1 MSSRGNSSAS
11 KFASLTSS
19 SGPPRLLRGQTFPPL
34 SLIFSFVFV
43 CFPFF
48 LFGFLSFILR
58 WPASSIPPCASRRRR
73 GSTTLVDATRVP
85 PINKSLP
92 HVYPLAVQTFLLPLF
107 CFVSFPPSTSLLR
120 DPFRESWLP
129 ASWLLPRNPPPPP
142 HAPPPSKSRVL
153 PGNVAYP
160 IAYIKLS
167 LSFKPWPHSL
177 RGEGGAGSL
186 SPYYSFFFLFFRT
199 HDSLH
204 SISVARYLRC
214 VRQTTI

>member
-129 ASWLLPRNPPPPP
+129 ASWLLPRNPPPPSRP
-142 HAPPPSKSRVL
+142 AAFQVPGPSR
-153 PGNVAYP
+153 
-160 IAYIKLS
+160 
-167 LSFKPWPHSL
+167 
-177 RGEGGAGSL
+177 E
-186 SPYYSFFFLFFRT
+186 
-199 HDSLH
+199 
-204 SISVARYLRC
+204 RC
-214 VRQTTI
+214 VSDSVHKTQPFIQTLASFTTG